1 MMSLMVMLEVLPRAV
16 LVLPWSEPLAVPPLA
31 LARTLRRTR
40 RDPDPGP
47 DLLLLPLLLRADDC
61 SVVSFLVL

>member
-16 LVLPWSEPLAVPPLA
+16 LVLPWSEPLAVPLGPCP
-31 LARTLRRTR
+31 
-40 RDPDPGP
+40 DPAADAGPGP
-47 DLLLLPLLLRADDC
+47 DRLLLLPLLLRADDC

>member
-1 MMSLMVMLEVLPRAV
+1 MMSLMVLEVLPRAV
-16 LVLPWSEPLAVPPLA
+16 LILPWPNPWRFPPWPLPGPCGG
-31 LARTLRRTR
+31 RG

-47 DLLLLPLLLRADDC
+47 DRLLLPLLLRVYDC